1 MQFLLIYVFPSILG
15 LFVFMIM
22 HTTGTFFQW
31 YHKTGVGIVTAI
43 VFGAIMFTLMNP
55 PQSAN
60 QEKSEHGS
68 LEDKQD
74 KLYDVMNHIRWI
86 LLGIGGL
93 FVIYFIIPQCTGG

>member
-1 MQFLLIYVFPSILG
+1 
-15 LFVFMIM
+15 MIM
-22 HTTGTFFQW
+22 HTSGISFQW

-43 VFGAIMFTLMNP
+43 VVGAIMFTLMNP

-74 KLYDVMNHIRWI
+74 KLYDVINHIRWI